1 MEITKVKIQ
10 HTLREG
16 NNLADFVANTVIGEV
31 GVVQFDTSI
40 SLPTKGRC
48 ILNMDKAQVPS
59 LESEL
64 DQSTNNIVYRGVTEA
79 IHSKIR
85 HKVKAFA

>member
-1 MEITKVKIQ
+1 MEITKAKIQ

-16 NNLADFVANTVIGEV
+16 NNLADFVANIVIRVV
-31 GVVQFDTSI
+31 GVVQFYTSI

-59 LESEL
+59 LRIRTRSINKQ
-64 DQSTNNIVYRGVTEA
+64 QSIQRCKRG
-79 IHSKIR
+79 HSFKD
-85 HKVKAFA
+85 